1 MIGFIFAVIAGGAMS
16 IQGVMNTRL
25 GDKIGI
31 YESNMLVQGTA
42 FILSVFAVWLLG
54 KGDLKAV
61 LNVNKFYLLG
71 GVFGFIITITVMLAI
86 GKLSPTVAISTILI
100 AQLSVAAIIDALG
113 LMNSEKLPL
122 AWNNYVG
129 FILMVGGTVLFKLNI
144 K

>member
-71 GVFGFIITITVMLAI
+71 GVFGFTITITVMLAI